1 MNNILNSVSK
11 KDVKWREIALK
22 ICKNKQDADDLV
34 QEMYLRLYNYK
45 VEKWNYS
52 FIILVMWNLF
62 KDSKKSKYKTTE
74 YLEDY
79 ETVTNNENFSFNDR
93 ELFILSEINKLSKYE
108 QKLLELNY
116 DLSTCKIAGNLDVC
130 RIGLHRKLIK
140 IRKKVLTDGYDE
152 EYKNRRLKYRK

>member
-1 MNNILNSVSK
+1 MNDILNSVSK
-11 KDVKWREIALK
+11 KDAKWREIALN
-22 ICKNKQDADDLV
+22 ICKDKQQADDLV

-52 FIILVMWNLF
+52 FIILILWNLF

-74 YLEDY
+74 YLENY

-93 ELFILSEINKLSKYE
+93 DLFILSEIKKLSDEE

-116 DLSTCKIAGNLDVC
+116 DLSTCKIASNLDVC

-152 EYKNRRLKYRK
+152 EYKNRRLKYKK